1 MAKIAPLGREATL
14 EDLYRVE
21 GRAELVDGKIV
32 RMTPT
37 GYRPSE
43 AAHRIRI
50 SLDSYKDAYG
60 GGHPVSESGGFILKT
75 PRTQMLV
82 PDVAWWTGALSEGEL
97 LTGAPVFAAEV
108 RSQSDYGP
116 TAERAMAIKRALY
129 FAGGTL
135 VVWDVD
141 VLREGVIRAYRADD
155 PEHPTVYRR
164 GEVAEAEPAV
174 PGWRIAV
181 DELFR

>member
-1 MAKIAPLGREATL
+1 MANIAPLGREATL

-21 GRAELVDGKIV
+21 GRAELIDGRIV

-37 GYRPSE
+37 GYRPGRVAYIIRHSLE
-43 AAHRIRI
+43 DRAAEHG
-50 SLDSYKDAYG
+50 D
-60 GGHPVSESGGFILKT
+60 GHAISESVGFIMET
-75 PRTQMLV
+75 PRTQMLI
-82 PDVAWWTGALSEGEL
+82 PDVAWWTGTPPEGEL
-97 LTGAPVFAAEV
+97 VTGAPLFAVEI

-129 FAGGTL
+129 FAGGTQ

-141 VLREGVIRAYRADD
+141 VLRECVVRVYRTDD
-155 PEHPTVYRR
+155 PENPTVYRR
-164 GEVAEAEPAV
+164 GDVAEAEPAV